1 MELFIIFVVAI
12 FVLIVVFKEIIPVLF
27 KIQLPE
33 IPKRNIGISNQ
44 VQKNEEKKYPF
55 KKKRYLMTQT
65 EYKFYEVLHE
75 IIKDKFFIMPQ
86 VALSRIIEVQAGLA
100 KHGSDS
106 WYANFSR
113 INKKTVD
120 FVVFDK
126 IYLSPMLVIELDDYT
141 HNYFSRKKRDEFLD
155 NALNSAGLNI
165 LHVKPQYNYDKLWLE
180 KAIFEKVKV

>member
-1 MELFIIFVVAI
+1 MELFIYFIIAI
-12 FVLIVVFKEIIPVLF
+12 FALIVVVKEIIPVLS

-33 IPKRNIGISNQ
+33 IPRKNVGISSQ
-44 VQKNEEKKYPF
+44 GQKGEEKKYPF

-86 VALSRIIEVQAGLA
+86 VALSRIIEVQDGLA

-113 INKKTVD
+113 INKKTID

-126 IYLSPMLVIELDDYT
+126 IHLSPMLVIELDDYT
-141 HNYFSRKKRDEFLD
+141 HNYFSRQKRDEFLD
-155 NALNSAGLNI
+155 NALKSAGLNI
-165 LHVKPQYNYDKLWLE
+165 LHVKPRYNYDKIWLE
-180 KAIFEKVKV
+180 KAILEKVKV